1 MLVTERDRL
10 REDVLAV
17 AELTDFNRASLIP
30 ILRKVKEKYRGVDSY
45 AMQLIA
51 DVLGIHPVEVYAV
64 ATFYSFIQP
73 RPTDAWSSVC
83 AGRCPA
89 SWRARNAWPSS
100 CSATLGIGFGET
112 TPDQLFSLR
121 KWANCMG
128 MCDQGPS
135 HAGQRDCI
143 HPTDPREGARH
154 HRRVQGSAGR
164 TRDQASSGACDMSK
178 DIKSITND

>member
-17 AELTDFNRASLIP
+17 AELTNFNRASLIP

-73 RPTDAWSSVC
+73 HTD
-83 AGRCPA
+83 GRLVFRLC
-89 SWRARNAWPSS
+89 RTLS
-100 CSATLGIGFGET
+100 CELEGKERVAEQLQRDLGIGFGET
-112 TPDQLFSLR
+112 TTDQLFSLE
-121 KWANCMG
+121 WANCMG
-128 MCDQGPS
+128 MCDQGPAMLVNETVYTQLTPDKVHEIVEVYRS
-135 HAGQRDCI
+135 QKEGHATRQTAER
-143 HPTDPREGARH
+143 
-154 HRRVQGSAGR
+154 GS
-164 TRDQASSGACDMSK
+164 
-178 DIKSITND
+178 